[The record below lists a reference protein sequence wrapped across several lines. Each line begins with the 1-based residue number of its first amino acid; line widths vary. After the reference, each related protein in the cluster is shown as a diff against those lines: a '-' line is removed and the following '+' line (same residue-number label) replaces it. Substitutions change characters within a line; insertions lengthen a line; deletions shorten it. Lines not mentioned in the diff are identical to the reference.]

1 VVLFAPWLAAIGL
14 MTIPSNIQSGFE
26 HTLTTS
32 ARHRLDLIAYRARP
46 QLTLDYSGY
55 HHWPKQGHVVVHVA
69 IGAMSV
75 DERAI
80 KSTIRFAK

>member
-1 VVLFAPWLAAIGL
+1 MACRDRADDDTKQHPVRIRK
-14 MTIPSNIQSGFE
+14 